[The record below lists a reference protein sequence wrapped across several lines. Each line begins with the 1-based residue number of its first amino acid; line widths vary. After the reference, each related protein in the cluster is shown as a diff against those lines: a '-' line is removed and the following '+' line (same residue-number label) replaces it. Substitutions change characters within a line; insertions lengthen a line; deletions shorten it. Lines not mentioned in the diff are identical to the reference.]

1 MPNEIPI
8 VAHNT
13 TYDHHFIIKQLAE
26 EFKSQFKCIGE
37 MMKNILL
44 FQYQLK
50 KKMIMVK
57 QSHINYNLL
66 ITLDLCQPHYE
77 VLLITY
83 LKFIKKNAK
92 HARKEKI
99 FNQNVILL
107 SLKIINYVTNVK
119 NVKTMVK
126 TNI

>member
-37 MMKNILL
+37 MMRNILL

>member
-1 MPNEIPI
+1 
-8 VAHNT
+8 
-13 TYDHHFIIKQLAE
+13 
-26 EFKSQFKCIGE
+26 

-107 SLKIINYVTNVK
+107 SLKMINYVTNVK

-126 TNI
+126 TNT

>member
-26 EFKSQFKCIGE
+26 EFKSQFKCTGE

>member
-1 MPNEIPI
+1 
-8 VAHNT
+8 
-13 TYDHHFIIKQLAE
+13 
-26 EFKSQFKCIGE
+26 

-83 LKFIKKNAK
+83 LKFIKKNSK